1 MEFNSVAFS
10 FQKASKHG
18 WSRNVKFEGVESLEC
33 PSESKLGRFM
43 AIGVPT
49 EQMDKSWKRFLF
61 ISRGDLAHIA
71 IPTNDVFL
79 ALQEILPR

>member
-1 MEFNSVAFS
+1 
-10 FQKASKHG
+10 
-18 WSRNVKFEGVESLEC
+18 
-33 PSESKLGRFM
+33 M

-71 IPTNDVFL
+71 IPIVVVKALYCDYEISYVF
-79 ALQEILPR
+79 AVKYSTILSVLTANYIFI